1 MQHDSYIGGN
11 TMHKVVI
18 NGLNTQT
25 IPKLSQKESE
35 ELLKKIKN
43 GDTCARDAFVT
54 ANIRLVL
61 SVVQRF
67 SNKGNSDDLFQ
78 VGVVG
83 LMKAIEGF
91 DLKYNVRFS
100 TYAVPMIMGEIRRFI
115 KDSSGIK
122 VSRSLRDIAYK
133 ALKAKELFELKY
145 QACPNMLEIA
155 AEIDI
160 PIAEVVSALD
170 AVSDTISL
178 QESIYSDEEDSLML
192 MEQIGDD
199 RQSEELWAQ
208 NLSLSDAIKLLPEKE
223 RRVLIMRYYIG
234 KTQVEISQSLSIS
247 QAQVS
252 RLEKNAIGKIKD
264 CL

>member
-1 MQHDSYIGGN
+1 
-11 TMHKVVI
+11 MHKVVI

-35 ELLKKIKN
+35 ELMLKIKN
-43 GDTCARDAFVT
+43 GDRLAKDKFVT

-67 SNKGNSDDLFQ
+67 SNKSNSDDLFQ
-78 VGVVG
+78 VGIVG
-83 LMKAIEGF
+83 LMKAIDGF

-122 VSRSLRDIAYK
+122 VSRALRDTAYK
-133 ALKAKELFELKY
+133 ALKAKENYERNF
-145 QACPNMLEIA
+145 QNTPSMLEIA
-155 AEIDI
+155 NEIDI
-160 PIAEVVSALD
+160 PIYEVVSALD

-178 QESIYSDEEDSLML
+178 QENVYSDEEDSLML
-192 MEQIGDD
+192 MEQISDD
-199 RQSEELWAQ
+199 RQSEDLWAQ
-208 NLSLSDAIKLLPEKE
+208 NLSLSEAINLLPEKE
-223 RRVLIMRYYIG
+223 KQVIILRYYIG
-234 KTQVEISQSLSIS
+234 KTQIEISKSIGIS

-252 RLEKNAIGKIKD
+252 RLEKNAIDKVKNYID
-264 CL
+264 